1 MIDVSGRGSACVPQ
15 PLNRNVSL
23 NLSSWRV
30 STQADAYRQAYN
42 VDAETSNSTINDNF
56 YSLAR
61 RTDIAPR
68 IAERRAPMQERA
80 LCSAEG
86 INQELK
92 QVRMATVTGDV
103 RPSDEIAALDEMAK
117 ILGLYRDDDK
127 NRDTDSVPIS
137 KVTVVLDRGHG
148 QTESERHQVA
158 DIADRTP
165 DKQYNYPQRHTL
177 IIPSPSTA

>member
-1 MIDVSGRGSACVPQ
+1 MLIDVSGRGSSYVPQ

-86 INQELK
+86 IK

-103 RPSDEIAALDEMAK
+103 RPSDEIAELDDMAK
-117 ILGLYRDDDK
+117 ILCLYRDDDK
-127 NRDTDSVPIS
+127 NRDTGSVPIS

>member
-1 MIDVSGRGSACVPQ
+1 
-15 PLNRNVSL
+15 
-23 NLSSWRV
+23 
-30 STQADAYRQAYN
+30 
-42 VDAETSNSTINDNF
+42 
-56 YSLAR
+56 
-61 RTDIAPR
+61 
-68 IAERRAPMQERA
+68 
-80 LCSAEG
+80 

-148 QTESERHQVA
+148 QTE
-158 DIADRTP
+158 
-165 DKQYNYPQRHTL
+165 
-177 IIPSPSTA
+177 

>member
-1 MIDVSGRGSACVPQ
+1 
-15 PLNRNVSL
+15 
-23 NLSSWRV
+23 
-30 STQADAYRQAYN
+30 

-61 RTDIAPR
+61 RTEIAPR

-80 LCSAEG
+80 LCSTEG
-86 INQELK
+86 SNQDLK

-103 RPSDEIAALDEMAK
+103 RPSDEIAALNEMAK
-117 ILGLYRDDDK
+117 MLSRYRYHDK
-127 NRDTDSVPIS
+127 NRDTDLAPIS

-148 QTESERHQVA
+148 QTESEGHQVA
-158 DIADRTP
+158 NIADRTP

-177 IIPSPSTA
+177 IIPSTSTA